1 MLILNPCL
9 LLYCFLVCLPR
20 KPFQIPLIWYIY
32 PLPRSHRSRDMTDL
46 PVWVEAFRSKF
57 NDPYFG
63 PRSTKKS
70 NIWGIIFFLGFKQT
84 HQKLLKLVMVMSDF
98 NSKRVD
104 LAWNH
109 PCPSTDF
116 LQDNCIQTI

>member
-1 MLILNPCL
+1 
-9 LLYCFLVCLPR
+9 
-20 KPFQIPLIWYIY
+20 
-32 PLPRSHRSRDMTDL
+32 MTDL

-70 NIWGIIFFLGFKQT
+70 NIWGIFFHGFQQT
-84 HQKLLKLVMVMSDF
+84 HQKSFKSVMVMSGDH
-98 NSKRVD
+98 VD

-109 PCPSTDF
+109 PFILVLSYPFKILNISIKVPRRRLISRVVSFKAANLCS
-116 LQDNCIQTI
+116 